1 MTSKHK
7 ECKSAK
13 NQKVEVGHQE
23 LKTGIFPINA

>member
-13 NQKVEVGHQE
+13 NKKVKVGHQE
-23 LKTGIFPINA
+23 LKTGIFHINA